1 MLSRTPTGRLDKSST
16 DLSIGPD
23 APRPSNS
30 KPSSTRSSTTSLAG
44 KPKESVS
51 PVKQKPSYRLNP
63 AVVKP
68 LGNKKHVTSFS
79 ALYAKGEIPWLVL
92 LPHAEKMLQIHKYF
106 FCMSSRLNHG
116 SFGKITWSRSPE
128 NLDYNPVF
136 TTFCDGLRETQHPYV
151 FLVRT
156 GLREMLEA
164 PGAAEKVCPIVPA
177 IIAPLRAALGVRE
190 KDTFLAA
197 LDTLTRIV
205 NVVGPV
211 LVPYLPSLVPPVAA
225 RVLSADMRE
234 AVYDALRACEV
245 NIRVTSRHRENYGA
259 I

>member
-1 MLSRTPTGRLDKSST
+1 MLSRTPTGRLDKSSL
-16 DLSIGPD
+16 DLKIGSET
-23 APRPSNS
+23 ARPSNS
-30 KPSSTRSSTTSLAG
+30 KSSSTRSSTTSLAG
-44 KPKESVS
+44 KTKESVS

-79 ALYAKGEIPWLVL
+79 ALYAKGEIP
-92 LPHAEKMLQIHKYF
+92 
-106 FCMSSRLNHG
+106 CRLNHG
-116 SFGKITWSRSPE
+116 SVKHKITWSRSPE

-136 TTFCDGLRETQHPYV
+136 ITFCDGLRETQHPYV

-164 PGAAEKVCPIVPA
+164 PGAAEKVCPIVSA
-177 IIAPLRAALGVRE
+177 IVAPLRAALGVRE

-197 LDTLTRIV
+197 LDTLTRIA
-205 NVVGPV
+205 NVAGPV

-234 AVYDALRACEV
+234 AVYDTLRACEV
-245 NIRVTSRHRENYGA
+245 AGGEQALKTIKNLCPTYRSIFV
-259 I
+259 